1 MKSRLS
7 SNSGPSFRVR
17 RSKWF
22 SIQMKHETCFLFS
35 YKKVNVNVPK
45 LRMSQS
51 HCLLFSLMK
60 LPVILCYQELYFNNT
75 STRTEGERSSQ
86 EELITNNIISVE
98 KYHSCI

>member
-35 YKKVNVNVPK
+35 YKKVNVNEPK
-45 LRMSQS
+45 LRMSQC
-51 HCLLFSLMK
+51 HCLLSLMK
-60 LPVILCYQELYFNNT
+60 LPVILCYQEQYFNNT
-75 STRTEGERSSQ
+75 SIRTEGERSSQ

>member
-51 HCLLFSLMK
+51 HCLLSLMK
-60 LPVILCYQELYFNNT
+60 LPVILCYQELYLNNT
-75 STRTEGERSSQ
+75 SIRTEGERSSQ